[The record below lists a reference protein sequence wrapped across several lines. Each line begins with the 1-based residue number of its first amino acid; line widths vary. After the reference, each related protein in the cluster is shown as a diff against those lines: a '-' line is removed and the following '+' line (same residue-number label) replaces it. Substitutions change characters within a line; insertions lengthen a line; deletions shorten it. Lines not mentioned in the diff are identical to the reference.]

1 MSEKKLKTKNDQIVL
16 ESFINDINSKNKI
29 SNVVDE
35 SNKEDTNFDSIDFN
49 MDPFNKKY
57 ELVNKEDIKD
67 SKELFSME
75 KEDNKNHMT
84 IFNNNINSNKLNLK
98 SNSSNNY
105 EMNSNYK
112 NIGSNDNT
120 GIMDYLNNINNN
132 NTHSSINYMSPIYLK
147 NNLFYNNINKSIGY
161 KDIAL
166 NKNNIMNIPFNYGN
180 NKNSINPNFN
190 NINNNRYIFKTA
202 RQIWICPFCK
212 NYNSE
217 GKLQKLIN
225 IIFEFFSRT
234 NLQ

>member
-35 SNKEDTNFDSIDFN
+35 SNKEDTNLDSIDFN

-84 IFNNNINSNKLNLK
+84 IFNNNINSNKLNLN

-112 NIGSNDNT
+112 NIGSHDNT
-120 GIMDYLNNINNN
+120 GIMDYLNNIQLL
-132 NTHSSINYMSPIYLK
+132 IVLLFQFLMFFLNYIH
-147 NNLFYNNINKSIGY
+147 
-161 KDIAL
+161 
-166 NKNNIMNIPFNYGN
+166 
-180 NKNSINPNFN
+180 
-190 NINNNRYIFKTA
+190 
-202 RQIWICPFCK
+202 
-212 NYNSE
+212 
-217 GKLQKLIN
+217 
-225 IIFEFFSRT
+225 
-234 NLQ
+234 